1 MPAPG
6 DLRIFCRGTPVN
18 VRTMVAGYP
27 RAASIPLEG
36 CWCGASGRHFRTN
49 HGATPWSAAQS
60 KNQLPGVGDL
70 LRREFRLAT
79 EFNAAFLRALYS
91 GASRRLRGEA
101 LHNIAIIGGAEP
113 DRAGEE
119 HNKREYTFF
128 MSAGAWFGFF
138 GDFLTFFGGI
148 VLAVDAVREE
158 KKFRKLRAWAETI
171 AAPELKGVILT
182 FQGVKLKT
190 GDDIELAFIRK
201 SAKLALAG
209 ALILTIGFMCLF
221 VSRCIET
228 SSTEHGTSRAEEVR

>member
-1 MPAPG
+1 M
-6 DLRIFCRGTPVN
+6 
-18 VRTMVAGYP
+18 
-27 RAASIPLEG
+27 RAASDLPTE
-36 CWCGASGRHFRTN
+36 
-49 HGATPWSAAQS
+49 
-60 KNQLPGVGDL
+60 QL
-70 LRREFRLAT
+70 
-79 EFNAAFLRALYS
+79 FLRNAPIL
-91 GASRRLRGEA
+91 
-101 LHNIAIIGGAEP
+101 GGP
-113 DRAGEE
+113 DRAGEST
-119 HNKREYTFF
+119 NGSILFF

-138 GDFLTFFGGI
+138 GDFLTFLGGI

-158 KKFRKLRAWAETI
+158 KKYRKLRAWAETI

-228 SSTEHGTSRAEEVR
+228 SSTENGASRAVEVR